1 MTKFLLIQHHVA
13 MGAWTP
19 ADVRHHY
26 DYQTSLDA
34 ELAAAGELVET
45 QALSGLAHLVIGNGV
60 TGVGPVGEDPPGG
73 GPVGGSPTGDGPAGG
88 GPVDEGLAGE
98 GLMGGGSVGGG
109 SVGEGS
115 VGGGLVGEGLVGEG
129 LVGEGSVDGGLVGGG
144 SAVGGLVGAMPVLA
158 GYRIVDVES
167 EECALRIAARASAAP
182 GPGGVPLRQPIDV
195 RRLLTP

>member
-1 MTKFLLIQHHVA
+1 MGMTKFLLIQHHVA

-19 ADVRHHY
+19 ADVRRHY

-45 QALSGLAHLVIGNGV
+45 QGLSGLARLVTSDGRA
-60 TGVGPVGEDPPGG
+60 
-73 GPVGGSPTGDGPAGG
+73 GDDAARGAVAGG
-88 GPVDEGLAGE
+88 
-98 GLMGGGSVGGG
+98 
-109 SVGEGS
+109 
-115 VGGGLVGEGLVGEG
+115 
-129 LVGEGSVDGGLVGGG
+129 
-144 SAVGGLVGAMPVLA
+144 MPLLA

>member
-1 MTKFLLIQHHVA
+1 MGMTKFLLIQHHVD

-19 ADVRHHY
+19 ADVRRHY

-45 QALSGLAHLVIGNGV
+45 QGLAGLAHLV
-60 TGVGPVGEDPPGG
+60 TSD
-73 GPVGGSPTGDGPAGG
+73 DR
-88 GPVDEGLAGE
+88 
-98 GLMGGGSVGGG
+98 
-109 SVGEGS
+109 VGEGP
-115 VGGGLVGEGLVGEG
+115 
-129 LVGEGSVDGGLVGGG
+129 
-144 SAVGGLVGAMPVLA
+144 AVGDRADGMPVLA

>member
-1 MTKFLLIQHHVA
+1 MGMTKFLLIQHHVA

-19 ADVRHHY
+19 ADVRRHY

-45 QALSGLAHLVIGNGV
+45 QGLAGLARLV
-60 TGVGPVGEDPPGG
+60 TSDGG
-73 GPVGGSPTGDGPAGG
+73 AGDDPAGG
-88 GPVDEGLAGE
+88 EPAG
-98 GLMGGGSVGGG
+98 G
-109 SVGEGS
+109 
-115 VGGGLVGEGLVGEG
+115 
-129 LVGEGSVDGGLVGGG
+129 
-144 SAVGGLVGAMPVLA
+144 MPVLA

>member
-19 ADVRHHY
+19 ADVRRHY

-45 QALSGLAHLVIGNGV
+45 QGLSGLARLVTSDGRA
-60 TGVGPVGEDPPGG
+60 
-73 GPVGGSPTGDGPAGG
+73 GDDAACGAAAGG
-88 GPVDEGLAGE
+88 
-98 GLMGGGSVGGG
+98 
-109 SVGEGS
+109 
-115 VGGGLVGEGLVGEG
+115 
-129 LVGEGSVDGGLVGGG
+129 
-144 SAVGGLVGAMPVLA
+144 MPLLA

-167 EECALRIAARASAAP
+167 EERALRIAARASAAP

>member
-19 ADVRHHY
+19 ADVRRHY

-34 ELAAAGELVET
+34 DLAAAGELVET
-45 QALSGLAHLVIGNGV
+45 Q
-60 TGVGPVGEDPPGG
+60 
-73 GPVGGSPTGDGPAGG
+73 
-88 GPVDEGLAGE
+88 GLAG
-98 GLMGGGSVGGG
+98 LSR
-109 SVGEGS
+109 
-115 VGGGLVGEGLVGEG
+115 LVT
-129 LVGEGSVDGGLVGGG
+129 SDGAAGDDPAGAGPDRG
-144 SAVGGLVGAMPVLA
+144 APAPAVCGMPVLA

-167 EECALRIAARASAAP
+167 EERALRIAARASAAP

>member
-60 TGVGPVGEDPPGG
+60 TGVGPVGEDPPGDGPPGDGPPGDGPPGG
-73 GPVGGSPTGDGPAGG
+73 GPMGGSPTGDGSAGG
-88 GPVDEGLAGE
+88 GPEGEGLAGE
-98 GLMGGGSVGGG
+98 GL
-109 SVGEGS
+109 
-115 VGGGLVGEGLVGEG
+115 VGGGLVGGGLAGEG
-129 LVGEGSVDGGLVGGG
+129 LVGGGSVDGGLVGGG

>member
-19 ADVRHHY
+19 ADVQRHY

-45 QALSGLAHLVIGNGV
+45 QGLTGLARLV
-60 TGVGPVGEDPPGG
+60 T
-73 GPVGGSPTGDGPAGG
+73 SDGPAG
-88 GPVDEGLAGE
+88 EGRT
-98 GLMGGGSVGGG
+98 
-109 SVGEGS
+109 GEGS
-115 VGGGLVGEGLVGEG
+115 AAGGGDPVRG
-129 LVGEGSVDGGLVGGG
+129 
-144 SAVGGLVGAMPVLA
+144 MPVLA

-167 EECALRIAARASAAP
+167 EECALRIAARASGAP